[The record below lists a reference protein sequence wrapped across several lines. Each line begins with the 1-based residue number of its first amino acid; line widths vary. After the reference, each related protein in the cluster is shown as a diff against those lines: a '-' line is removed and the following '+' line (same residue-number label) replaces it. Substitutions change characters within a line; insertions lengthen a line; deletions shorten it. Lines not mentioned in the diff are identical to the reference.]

1 MDRAPD
7 SAKYFFLVKKQQ
19 ALNYKETLFF
29 IAKSLTIS
37 LEEKNR
43 DEIEFLLKTTD
54 VDWDAVVKVSTSHY
68 VFPAI
73 YCNFK
78 RADFL
83 KYLPVDLVDYMKH
96 ITNLNRDRNTQII
109 AQARG
114 LNTLLLA
121 NNIRPIFLKGTG
133 NLLAGIYDDIAE
145 RMVGDIDFIFSKEDY
160 PKAITILRE
169 FGYSE
174 VHRLKYYNPETKHYR
189 RLQKENNIAAIEI
202 HKELLIEK
210 YANEFNYSFA
220 EKDSQVINKVSV
232 LSYANKLN
240 LSIIANQ
247 INDSGFYYKTMVL
260 RNAYDV
266 FLLSKKTNAK
276 EAVCSLNKLSHPLNC
291 FLAACYEV
299 FNSVDSLAYNK
310 TTKTASYLS
319 VFNSQFTN
327 RKRTKRK
334 HNRIKISLFI
344 KSRVNIL
351 YKSIIYKEYRV
362 WFFKRVTD
370 KNWYK
375 EKIIQ
380 LGIKNIKI
388 TK

>member
-1 MDRAPD
+1 
-7 SAKYFFLVKKQQ
+7 
-19 ALNYKETLFF
+19 LNYKETLFF
-29 IAKSLTIS
+29 IAKCLAIS

-43 DEIEFLLKTTD
+43 DEIELMLKTTD
-54 VDWDAVVKVSTSHY
+54 VDWDKVVKVSTSHY
-68 VFPAI
+68 VFPAM

-96 ITNLNRDRNTQII
+96 ITDLNRDRNT
-109 AQARG
+109 
-114 LNTLLLA
+114 LLLE

-133 NLLAGIYDDIAE
+133 NLLAELYEDISE

-160 PKAITILRE
+160 PKAITMLRE
-169 FGYSE
+169 FGYSD
-174 VHRLKYYNPETKHYR
+174 VSKYKYHFPEHKHYR
-189 RLQKENNIAAIEI
+189 RLQKENNIGAVEI

-210 YANEFNYSFA
+210 YTNEFNYNFV
-220 EKDSQVINKVSV
+220 EKDIQVVSGV
-232 LSYANKLN
+232 SILSYANKLN

-247 INDSGFYYKTMVL
+247 INDSGFYYKTMPL

-276 EAVCSLNKLSHPLNC
+276 NAMITLNNLNNPLNC

-299 FNSVDSLAYNK
+299 FNTVESLEYNN
-310 TTKTASYLS
+310 TKNVASYLS

-334 HNRIKISLFI
+334 HKRIKIYLFI
-344 KSRVNIL
+344 KLRVNII

-362 WFFKRVTD
+362 WLFKRLTD

-375 EKIIQ
+375 EKGIQ
-380 LGIKNIKI
+380 LGIK
-388 TK
+388 

>member
-1 MDRAPD
+1 
-7 SAKYFFLVKKQQ
+7 
-19 ALNYKETLFF
+19 LNYKETLYF
-29 IAKSLTIS
+29 IAKCLSIS
-37 LEEKNR
+37 LEERNR
-43 DEIEFLLKTTD
+43 QEIEKQLKSTSI
-54 VDWDAVVKVSTSHY
+54 DWDAVVKVSTAHY
-68 VFPAI
+68 VFPAL

-83 KYLPVDLVDYMKH
+83 HYLPQELVNYMQH
-96 ITNLNRDRNTQII
+96 ITNLNRERNEQII
-109 AQARG
+109 AQAKE

-133 NLLAGIYDDIAE
+133 NLLVGVYEDIAE
-145 RMVGDIDFIFSKEDY
+145 RMVGDIDFIFSKDDY
-160 PKAITILRE
+160 SKAIKVLRV

-174 VHRLKYYNPETKHYR
+174 VEKYKYYIPEEKHYR

-202 HKELLIEK
+202 HKELLLEK
-210 YANEFNYSFA
+210 YANEFNYSFV
-220 EKDSQVINKVSV
+220 EKDSQIVNGTAV

-247 INDSGFYYKTMVL
+247 INDNGFYYKTMAL
-260 RNAYDV
+260 RNAYDI

-276 EAVCSLNKLSHPLNC
+276 EALNTLDKLANPLNC

-299 FNSVDSLAYNK
+299 FNNVNSLEHNN
-310 TTKTASYLS
+310 TKKAVSYLS

-327 RKRTKRK
+327 PKATKRK
-334 HNRIKISLFI
+334 HKLI
-344 KSRVNIL
+344 KSYLFLKNRLNLI

-375 EKIIQ
+375 EK
-380 LGIKNIKI
+380 LFFFV
-388 TK
+388 